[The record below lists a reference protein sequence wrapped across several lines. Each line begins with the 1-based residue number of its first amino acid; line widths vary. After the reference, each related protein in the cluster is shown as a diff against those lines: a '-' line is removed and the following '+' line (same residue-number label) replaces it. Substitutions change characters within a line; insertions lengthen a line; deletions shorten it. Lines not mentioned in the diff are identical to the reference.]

1 MNYQDMT
8 IEDIIKWCKDNNQVA
23 WLKAE
28 ATKQI
33 EYKVYP
39 RKKVKNADGKLVS
52 VSDKSQEPTIEK
64 RPISFIQLKLNFVS
78 KFMPEIAPKAQP
90 KKPTMYDIIAA
101 L

>member
-8 IEDIIKWCKDNNQVA
+8 IEDIIKWCKDNNQVD

-28 ATKQI
+28 AAKKI

-39 RKKVKNADGKLVS
+39 RKKVRNADGKLVS
-52 VSDKSQEPTIEK
+52 VSDKSQEPKIEM
-64 RPISFIQLKLNFVS
+64 RPISFIQLKLNFVNT
-78 KFMPEIAPKAQP
+78 FMKEIAPKAAE
-90 KKPTMYDIIAA
+90 KKPTMYDLIAA